1 MRILLHD
8 KGYKKM
14 CELVDERDRHRCVIC
29 GSPYIQHH
37 HVIFRSAGGSD
48 TPENLVCLCSG
59 CHSVYAHGKKS
70 KSWQKILLDY
80 LQDTKFDEFYSKNFR
95 YIVKLIE
102 RYGKTEKVR
111 RLGGESYGGRVD
123 KNQ

>member
-1 MRILLHD
+1 MWIRLHD
-8 KGYKKM
+8 RGYKKM
-14 CELVDERDRHRCVIC
+14 CELVDERDHHRCVIC

-70 KSWQKILLDY
+70 KSWQKMLIDY
-80 LQDTKFDEFYSKNFR
+80 VSDERFDAFYAKHLSKIND
-95 YIVKLIE
+95 LIK
-102 RYGKTEKVR
+102 RYGKTKRVR
-111 RLGGESYGGRVD
+111 IMGGDEYG
-123 KNQ
+123 